1 MSRSAA
7 GAASSSFRG
16 PRLAAVPLA
25 LIAAAKILLQ
35 LLAIGQYGYF
45 RDELYYL
52 ASTEHLAWGYV
63 DHPPLSIAL
72 LALVRA
78 VFGDSLLA
86 LRIVPALAG
95 AATVVLTGL
104 LARRLGGGAF
114 AQALA
119 ALCALLAPQ
128 YLGTN
133 HFYSMNSLDILLWT
147 VAIWFLL
154 DTLESG
160 RPRAWM
166 ALGLTLGIALLN
178 KISAIWLGGGI
189 ALALLLTPYR
199 RVILTPWPALAAL
212 LAGIVFLPHVLWQIR
227 EGWPTLEFMRNAAEL
242 KMAATPPI
250 EFLREQVLT
259 MNPGSAPVWV
269 TGLLAGLV
277 GLHGPRGR
285 VLAWI
290 YAAVLVLLLVAGRSR
305 ASYLAV
311 AYPMLFALGG
321 CSVERVASRA
331 RLGWLR
337 PATVVLVIVSGLPLI
352 PLALPLLPVETYV
365 RYQEALGLEPG
376 TDERQEM
383 GALPQHYADMFGWE
397 EMAALAARA
406 YERLAPEERSRCRV
420 YGENYGEAG
429 AIDVL
434 GRKLGL
440 PRALSGHNSY
450 WLWGRDDPD
459 TTWSVFVIVGGDRED
474 HAAFFDSVEVV
485 GQTQNPWSMPYERGL
500 DVSIGRGPRINRS
513 DAWPRLRRYI

>member
-1 MSRSAA
+1 MA
-7 GAASSSFRG
+7 
-16 PRLAAVPLA
+16 PRLAIVPLA
-25 LIAAAKILLQ
+25 LIAAAKLLLQ
-35 LLAIGQYGYF
+35 LLAVNEYGYF

-95 AATVVLTGL
+95 VATVFLTGL
-104 LARRLGGGAF
+104 LARRLGGGTF

-128 YLGTN
+128 FLGTN
-133 HFYSMNSLDILLWT
+133 HFYSMNSLDLLLWT
-147 VAIWFLL
+147 VAVWFLL
-154 DTLESG
+154 DALDTT
-160 RPRAWM
+160 RPRAWI
-166 ALGLTLGIALLN
+166 ALGLTLGLALLN
-178 KISAIWLGGGI
+178 KVSAMWLGGGI
-189 ALALLLTPYR
+189 AVSLLLTPYR
-199 RVILTPWPALAAL
+199 RVLLTPWPALAAL
-212 LAGIVFLPHVLWQIR
+212 LAVLVFLPHVLWQFR
-227 EGWPTLEFMRNAAEL
+227 EGWPTLEFMRNAAEI
-242 KMAATPPI
+242 KMTATPPI

-259 MNPGSAPVWV
+259 MNPGSAPVWI
-269 TGLLAGLV
+269 TGLLAGLL

-290 YAAVLVLLLVAGRSR
+290 YVVVLVLLLVAGRSR

-337 PATVVLVIVSGLPLI
+337 PATAVLVIVSGLPLV

-397 EMAALAARA
+397 EMVALAARA
-406 YERLAPEERSRCRV
+406 YGRLTPEEQSRCRV
-420 YGENYGEAG
+420 FGQNYGESG

-434 GRKLGL
+434 GRTLGL

-459 TTWSVFVIVGGDRED
+459 TTWDVLIIIGGDRADNAE
-474 HAAFFDSVEVV
+474 FFESLEVV
-485 GQTQNPWSMPYERGL
+485 GQTRNPWSMPYERGL
-500 DVSIGRGPRINRS
+500 DVSIGRGPKASRS